1 MRIGTFFFCL
11 REGLKN
17 TVRNIWYTLASI
29 AIVGTCIFLLC
40 LFFCTAA
47 NLRYIVH
54 NAEETVGIT
63 VFFDDGMTEEQI
75 MAVGDQIRERPEVRQ
90 TIYISASEAWENFKS
105 EYFGTEERLAEG
117 FQEDNPLANSASY
130 EIYLKNIED
139 QPKMVNWLQSMEG
152 VRRVNYSNEAVAGLS
167 RVNRAIAIVS
177 MAFIGILLLVAV
189 FLISNTITT
198 AAAFRADEYRIE
210 RLIGATNFMIR
221 APFVFQGLLLGFIG
235 SVIPLG
241 IIYVLYQK
249 ATAYFAERFGV
260 FSDVIRFLPIEMI
273 FPMMAAAG
281 LLLGVGIGF
290 VGSFF
295 TIRKHMKV

>member
-1 MRIGTFFFCL
+1 METIFFCL
-11 REGLKN
+11 REGFKN

-29 AIVGTCIFLLC
+29 AIVGACIFLLC
-40 LFFCTAA
+40 LFFSTAM

-63 VFFDDGMTEEQI
+63 VFFDDGLTEDQI
-75 MAVGDQIRERPEVRQ
+75 IAVGDQIRARQEVRE
-90 TIYISASEAWENFKS
+90 TIYISASEAWENFKT
-105 EYFGTEERLAEG
+105 EYFGEEERLAEG
-117 FQEDNPLANSASY
+117 FAEDNPLANSASY
-130 EIYLKNIED
+130 EIYLRNIED
-139 QPKMVNWLQSMEG
+139 QPGMVAWLQGLSG

-167 RVNRAIAIVS
+167 RVNRAIAVVS

-210 RLIGATNFMIR
+210 RLIGATNFLIR
-221 APFVFQGLLLGFIG
+221 APFVFQGVLLGFIG
-235 SVIPLG
+235 SAVPLG

-249 ATAYFAERFGV
+249 AVTYFTERFGV
-260 FSDVIRFLPIEMI
+260 FSDVIRFLPIEDI
-273 FPMMAAAG
+273 FPVMAAAG
-281 LLLGVGIGF
+281 LALGVGIGF